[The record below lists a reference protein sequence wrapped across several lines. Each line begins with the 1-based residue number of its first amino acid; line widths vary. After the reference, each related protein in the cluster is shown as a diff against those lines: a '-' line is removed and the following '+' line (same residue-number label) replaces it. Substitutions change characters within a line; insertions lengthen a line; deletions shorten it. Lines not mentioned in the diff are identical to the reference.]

1 MLKIWQEISF
11 LNFFQLN
18 EPQDDGQGEDAEPGQ
33 DAAQGDG
40 GEGGGEGG
48 SETGEDQMA
57 AHQAM
62 TSTRYSTLLGIFFYY
77 SYPTRKFYYSAE

>member
-57 AHQAM
+57 AH
-62 TSTRYSTLLGIFFYY
+62 GVNFF
-77 SYPTRKFYYSAE
+77 SITKKTGLFSHCNFLF